1 MSETMTQFIT
11 GGQFLVEPITEAKV
25 YSREDFTEEHRDI
38 YKMVMEFDRDRILA
52 QKEEI
57 EKYNPDLI
65 KSLIKEMGELGLLG
79 IDVPEEYGGLDLDK
93 ITIGVVTEALVHCP
107 SFAVAW
113 AVQTG
118 IGSLPIIWFGTKEQ
132 KEKYLPRIVSGEILC
147 AYGLTEPSGGSD
159 ALAGKTTAELSKD
172 GKHYILNGEKTF
184 ITNGGWSEVYTV
196 FVQVDGDQF
205 TAFLVDRDT
214 EGFSIGAEEKKM
226 GMKGSSTTSLIFQNA
241 KVPVNNL
248 LYKVGKGAA
257 VAFNTLN
264 IGRFKLGASCLGGS
278 KQIINRTSQYAKERR
293 AFGQSIANFDA
304 IIKKIAEMT
313 VRTFA
318 TDSMIYRTIGLLQTE
333 IDQLDQS
340 SKDYYSKMGEAMEK
354 YAIETSMVKVYGTE
368 TSHYVIDEGL
378 QIMGG
383 YGFLEEYFL
392 AGAYRDD
399 RINPI
404 WEGTNEINRQ
414 IISGFMMKK
423 ALMEELPIREAIR
436 DISDFMSNGQLKLK
450 DDTLAEECH
459 SIETAKRFVLY
470 LFNEALC
477 KYGQDLKHE
486 QQLTEIIADI
496 FMDIYT
502 AESTVVRARK
512 IMASASPEPNVV
524 NIAKIFTT
532 EMSNRIMSNVHTA
545 ITAIHDGP
553 PSPLLD
559 QKISEFENRM
569 RLKTNVISLKRKIA
583 KHVYN
588 NNGYPY

>member
-38 YKMVMEFDRDRILA
+38 YKMVMEFDRDRILV

-172 GKHYILNGEKTF
+172 GKYYILNGEKTF

-241 KVPVNNL
+241 KVPVKNL

-278 KQIINRTSQYAKERR
+278 KQIINRTSQYANERR

-333 IDQLDQS
+333 IDLLDKS
-340 SKDYYSKMGEAMEK
+340 SKDYYSKMGEVMEK

-368 TSHYVIDEGL
+368 TSHYVINEGL

-399 RINPI
+399 RINAI

-436 DISDFMSNGQLKLK
+436 EISDFMSNGQLKLK

-459 SIETAKRFVLY
+459 SIETAKRFALY

-486 QQLTEIIADI
+486 QQLTEMIADI

-512 IMASASPEPNVV
+512 IMASNSPEPNVI

-532 EMSNRIMSNVHTA
+532 EMSLSL
-545 ITAIHDGP
+545 IH
-553 PSPLLD
+553 
-559 QKISEFENRM
+559 I
-569 RLKTNVISLKRKIA
+569 
-583 KHVYN
+583 
-588 NNGYPY
+588 

>member
-1 MSETMTQFIT
+1 
-11 GGQFLVEPITEAKV
+11 
-25 YSREDFTEEHRDI
+25 
-38 YKMVMEFDRDRILA
+38 MVMEFDRDRILA

-93 ITIGVVTEALVHCP
+93 ITIGIVTEALVHCP

-159 ALAGKTTAELSKD
+159 PLAGKTTAELSKD
-172 GKHYILNGEKTF
+172 GEHYILNGEKTF

-196 FVQVDGDQF
+196 FAQVNGDQF

-293 AFGQSIANFDA
+293 AFGQSISNFDA

-559 QKISEFENRM
+559 QKISEFEDRM

>member
-1 MSETMTQFIT
+1 
-11 GGQFLVEPITEAKV
+11 
-25 YSREDFTEEHRDI
+25 
-38 YKMVMEFDRDRILA
+38 
-52 QKEEI
+52 
-57 EKYNPDLI
+57 
-65 KSLIKEMGELGLLG
+65 
-79 IDVPEEYGGLDLDK
+79 
-93 ITIGVVTEALVHCP
+93 
-107 SFAVAW
+107 
-113 AVQTG
+113 
-118 IGSLPIIWFGTKEQ
+118 
-132 KEKYLPRIVSGEILC
+132 
-147 AYGLTEPSGGSD
+147 
-159 ALAGKTTAELSKD
+159 
-172 GKHYILNGEKTF
+172 
-184 ITNGGWSEVYTV
+184 
-196 FVQVDGDQF
+196 
-205 TAFLVDRDT
+205 
-214 EGFSIGAEEKKM
+214 M

-241 KVPVNNL
+241 KVPVKNL

-333 IDQLDQS
+333 IDELDQS
-340 SKDYYSKMGEAMEK
+340 SKDYYFKMGEAMEK

-436 DISDFMSNGQLKLK
+436 EISDFMSNGQLKLK

-459 SIETAKRFVLY
+459 SIETAKRFALY

-532 EMSNRIMSNVHTA
+532 EMSNRIMSNIHTA

-559 QKISEFENRM
+559 QKISEFEDRM

>member
-25 YSREDFTEEHRDI
+25 YSREDFTEEHHDI
-38 YKMVMEFDRDRILA
+38 YNMVMEFDRDRILA

-57 EKYNPDLI
+57 EKYNPELI

-79 IDVPEEYGGLDLDK
+79 IDFPEEYGGLDLDK
-93 ITIGVVTEALVHCP
+93 ITVGIVTEALVHCP

-132 KEKYLPRIVSGEILC
+132 KEIYLPRIVSGEILC

-159 ALAGKTTAELSKD
+159 PLAGKTTAELSKD
-172 GKHYILNGEKTF
+172 GEHYILNGEKTF
-184 ITNGGWSEVYTV
+184 ITNGGWAEVYTV
-196 FVQVDGDQF
+196 FAQVNGDQF

-293 AFGQSIANFDA
+293 AFGQSISNFDA

-318 TDSMIYRTIGLLQTE
+318 ADSMIYRTIGLLQTE

-512 IMASASPEPNVV
+512 IMASSSPEPNVV

>member
-1 MSETMTQFIT
+1 M
-11 GGQFLVEPITEAKV
+11 

-38 YKMVMEFDRDRILA
+38 YNMVMEFDRDRILA

-79 IDVPEEYGGLDLDK
+79 IDVPEEYGGLNLDK

-172 GKHYILNGEKTF
+172 EKHYILNGEKTF

-196 FVQVDGDQF
+196 FAQVDGDQF

-264 IGRFKLGASCLGGS
+264 VGRFKLGASCLGGS

-293 AFGQSIANFDA
+293 AFGQSVANFDA

-333 IDQLDQS
+333 IDELDQS
-340 SKDYYSKMGEAMEK
+340 SKDYYFKMGEAMEK

-436 DISDFMSNGQLKLK
+436 EISDFMSNGQLKLK

-459 SIETAKRFVLY
+459 SIETAKRFALY

-559 QKISEFENRM
+559 QKISEFEDRM

>member
-38 YKMVMEFDRDRILA
+38 YNMVMEFDRDRILA

-79 IDVPEEYGGLDLDK
+79 IDVPEEYGGLNLDK

-159 ALAGKTTAELSKD
+159 ALAGKTAAELSKD
-172 GKHYILNGEKTF
+172 GEHYILNGEKTF

-196 FVQVDGDQF
+196 FAQVDGDQF

-264 IGRFKLGASCLGGS
+264 VGRFKLGASCLGGS

-293 AFGQSIANFDA
+293 AFGQSVANFDA

-333 IDQLDQS
+333 IDELDQS
-340 SKDYYSKMGEAMEK
+340 SKDYYFKMGEAMEK

-436 DISDFMSNGQLKLK
+436 EISDFMSNGQLKLK

-459 SIETAKRFVLY
+459 SIETAKRFALY

-532 EMSNRIMSNVHTA
+532 EMSNRIMSNIHTA

-559 QKISEFENRM
+559 QKISEFEDRM

>member
-278 KQIINRTSQYAKERR
+278 KQVINRTSQYAKERR
-293 AFGQSIANFDA
+293 AFGQSISNFDA

-436 DISDFMSNGQLKLK
+436 EISDFMSNGQLKLK

-459 SIETAKRFVLY
+459 SIETAKRFALY

>member
-1 MSETMTQFIT
+1 
-11 GGQFLVEPITEAKV
+11 
-25 YSREDFTEEHRDI
+25 
-38 YKMVMEFDRDRILA
+38 MVMEFDRDRILA

-93 ITIGVVTEALVHCP
+93 ITIGIVTEALVHCP

-159 ALAGKTTAELSKD
+159 PLAGKTTAELSKD
-172 GKHYILNGEKTF
+172 GEHYILNGEKTF

-196 FVQVDGDQF
+196 FAQVNGDQF

-293 AFGQSIANFDA
+293 AFGQSISNFDA

>member
-1 MSETMTQFIT
+1 MSETMTRFIT
-11 GGQFLVEPITEAKV
+11 GGQFLVEPITAAKV

-38 YKMVMEFDRDRILA
+38 YNMVMEFDRDRILA

-93 ITIGVVTEALVHCP
+93 ITIGIVTEALVHCP

-159 ALAGKTTAELSKD
+159 PLAGKTTAELSKD
-172 GKHYILNGEKTF
+172 GEHYILNGEKTF

-196 FVQVDGDQF
+196 FAQVNGDQF

-293 AFGQSIANFDA
+293 AFGQSISNFDA

-318 TDSMIYRTIGLLQTE
+318 ADSMIYRTIGLLQTE

-436 DISDFMSNGQLKLK
+436 EISDFMSNGQLKLK

-559 QKISEFENRM
+559 QKISEFEDRM